1 MTGNELFTTGNL
13 KGLATVLDVVLQ
25 ERRLELAFEGH
36 RAFDLY
42 RNNRSL
48 VRNYPG
54 YHNTQTGQQTIP
66 PTDKQVVHLI
76 PESEIVLNPNL
87 KQNPL

>member
-1 MTGNELFTTGNL
+1 M
-13 KGLATVLDVVLQ
+13 LDVVLQ

-36 RAFDLY
+36 RPYDLF

-48 VRNYPG
+48 VRSYPG
-54 YHNTQTGQQTIP
+54 FHNTQTGQQTVP
-66 PTDKQVVHLI
+66 ADDKQVVNLI
-76 PESEIVLNPNL
+76 PESEIVLNRNL